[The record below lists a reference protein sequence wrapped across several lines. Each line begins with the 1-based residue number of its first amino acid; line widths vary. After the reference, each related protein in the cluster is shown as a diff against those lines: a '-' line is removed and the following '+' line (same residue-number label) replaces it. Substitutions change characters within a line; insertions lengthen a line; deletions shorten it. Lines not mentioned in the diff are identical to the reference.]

1 MMIDLMNLLHKDFDL
16 SGLALT
22 NKQKQIVRYI
32 LDHSSEVCYISLKE
46 LSQKAGCTE
55 VTLLRLFQRLG
66 FSGFSE
72 FKREFRRCY
81 EIHSLH
87 TQEAAHNGSHRTEEQ
102 NELLL
107 RRICERETQ
116 HITAY
121 LDALDLHPIIQ
132 AARAIAVSDYTMLM
146 GRGLSK
152 SIMEFLSYRL
162 GMLGIRTI
170 EVNPEESNTLRGRLS
185 SVDSRTT
192 VVAITFPR
200 YFDEMRS
207 ITEFAA
213 TKGARVI
220 GITDDPTSPIVPHC
234 SPVIYCTMAR
244 GTIYN
249 SYVSVLEVI
258 NLIAH
263 FIAIEQGV
271 GNQKQKQASLEI
283 LRMSAGGCCSSTNS

>member
-1 MMIDLMNLLHKDFDL
+1 MIDLTQLLHNDFDL
-16 SGLALT
+16 TGLALT
-22 NKQKQIVRYI
+22 NKQKQIVKYI
-32 LDHSSEVCYISLKE
+32 LDHPGEVCYISLKE
-46 LSQKAGCTE
+46 LSHKAGCTE

-66 FSGFSE
+66 FSGFAE

-81 EIHSLH
+81 ELHSL
-87 TQEAAHNGSHRTEEQ
+87 ERDASHSAPRSEQQ

-121 LDALDLHPIIQ
+121 LDALDLRPIIQ
-132 AARAIAVSDYTMLM
+132 AARAIAASDYTLLM

-162 GMLGIRTI
+162 GMLGVRTI
-170 EVNPEESNTLRGRLS
+170 EVNPEETNTLRGRLS
-185 SVDSRTT
+185 SVDSRTA
-192 VVAITFPR
+192 VLAITFPS
-200 YFDEMRS
+200 YFDELGS

-220 GITDDPTSPIVPHC
+220 AITDTPASPIVPHC

-249 SYVSVLEVI
+249 SYVSVLEAV

-271 GNQKQKQASLEI
+271 GQQKHKQASLEI
-283 LRMSAGGCCSSTNS
+283 LRLSASDSGSGNY